1 MLAIWEGMSN
11 TETTTQI
18 VTTYTDEHGLHEVS
32 AESLPA
38 LARVFEEMGYEG
50 DHLRAYEGE
59 TLRGW
64 VGADGW
70 YRFHA

>member
-11 TETTTQI
+11 TQTTTQI

-32 AESLPA
+32 AESLPDLAKA
-38 LARVFEEMGYEG
+38 LADASYDGPRLKAF
-50 DHLRAYEGE
+50 EGE

-64 VGADGW
+64 VGADG
-70 YRFHA
+70 YTHA